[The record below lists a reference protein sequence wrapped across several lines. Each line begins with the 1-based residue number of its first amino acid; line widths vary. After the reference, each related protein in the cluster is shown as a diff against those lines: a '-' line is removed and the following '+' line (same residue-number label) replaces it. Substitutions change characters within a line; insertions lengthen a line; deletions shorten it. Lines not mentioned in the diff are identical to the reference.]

1 MKTTNA
7 DKYSWFDVLGQ
18 QVEASGFGEV
28 VTGKYPSKAHH
39 RKAWTEDYLLAYRD
53 IGQMLPSEKDAPGSP
68 MTREGYNKLF
78 AGVVEEARRGMVML
92 MDHLLTVRGKR

>member
-1 MKTTNA
+1 MNATCA

-18 QVEASGFGEV
+18 QVETNGFNEV
-28 VTGKYPSKAHH
+28 VTEKHPSKARH

-53 IGQMLPSEKDAPGSP
+53 IGGMLPSEKDAPGSP

-78 AGVVEEARRGMVML
+78 AGVVEEARKGMVMH
-92 MDHLLTVRGKR
+92 MDHLLTVRGKK